1 MSHHAAQGSS
11 KNGRDSRCKNL
22 GVKRYSGE
30 LVHAGTILMR
40 QRGTKYRPGLNVG
53 LGRDFTLFALI
64 DGIVVWDKAHRKVAV
79 NQPAA

>member
-30 LVHAGTILMR
+30 VVHAGTILMR

>member
-53 LGRDFTLFALI
+53 IGRDFTLFALI

>member
-40 QRGTKYRPGLNVG
+40 QRGTQYRPGLNVG

-79 NQPAA
+79 KPAA